1 MMPFSIFQPASA
13 GLREGPLRAATV
25 QPVKSLPL
33 KSGFHGSADC
43 SDAMSTKQRSVTTP
57 TEMPFCLLTVRFS
70 ENCFCGWFIPLEPTS
85 VRWSVNDWF
94 SQTFADHKESHIRF
108 RGRSAFGVGPW
119 YLNIEWL
126 A

>member
-13 GLREGPLRAATV
+13 GFREGPPRRAGTI

-43 SDAMSTKQRSVTTP
+43 SDAMSTKQSIVTMP
-57 TEMPFCLLTVRFS
+57 TDTDTDGNLPLDAERFR

-85 VRWSVNDWF
+85 VGQGVNDWF
-94 SQTFADHKESHIRF
+94 SQLT
-108 RGRSAFGVGPW
+108 GVQIHFDQD
-119 YLNIEWL
+119 LQR
-126 A
+126 